1 MKKTNIILFTLIV
14 LLLNCKTNRTIKSV
28 VENSGESSYSAAST
42 KQTVYYVLRD
52 GIFVEEVP
60 DRIPEL
66 KGGLESLKS
75 VYMTLKYPAKARE
88 NSVSGRV
95 EFLVT
100 VNEQGQ
106 MTEYQLIKGI
116 GSGCDEAAISAIQ
129 KMQLIGFEP
138 AISKGM
144 PIYVQYILPIKFG
157 LGG

>member
-1 MKKTNIILFTLIV
+1 MKKINVILFSLLV
-14 LLLNCKTNRTIKSV
+14 LLFNCKTNRSIETV
-28 VENSGESSYSAAST
+28 VENPGESSYSAGSK
-42 KQTVYYVLRD
+42 KQTIYYVLRD

-60 DRIPEL
+60 DKIPEL
-66 KGGLESLKS
+66 KGGLQSLES

-88 NSVSGRV
+88 NSVSGRI

-144 PIYVQYILPIKFG
+144 PINVQYILPIKFG

>member
-1 MKKTNIILFTLIV
+1 
-14 LLLNCKTNRTIKSV
+14 
-28 VENSGESSYSAAST
+28 
-42 KQTVYYVLRD
+42 
-52 GIFVEEVP
+52 
-60 DRIPEL
+60 
-66 KGGLESLKS
+66 
-75 VYMTLKYPAKARE
+75 MTLKYPAKARE

-144 PIYVQYILPIKFG
+144 PINVQYILPIKFG